1 MAAIRTAYVVDAIRT
16 PIGKYRG
23 GLAHVRPDD
32 LAAHLIA
39 ALGARR
45 GPALFEHLDHVVFGA
60 TNQAGEDNRNVA
72 RMALLLA
79 GAPYDV
85 PAVTVNRLCGS
96 GLEAIEDAARRIA
109 VGDADVVVAGGVESM
124 TRAPYSMPKAAE
136 PFARTPPTIY
146 DTTIGWR
153 YPNPRMAE
161 RFELLSLGETAE
173 NV

>member
-1 MAAIRTAYVVDAIRT
+1 MAALRTAYVADAIRT

-23 GLAHVRPDD
+23 GLARTRPDD
-32 LAAHLIA
+32 LAAHLIS
-39 ALGARR
+39 ALVARR
-45 GPALFEHLDHVVFGA
+45 TNLFEHLDHVVFGA

-96 GLEAIEDAARRIA
+96 GLEAVEDAARRIA
-109 VGDADVVVAGGVESM
+109 LGDADVVLAGGLESM
-124 TRAPYSMPKAAE
+124 TRAPYPMPKASE
-136 PFARTPPTIY
+136 PFARTPPPLF

-161 RFELLSLGETAE
+161 RFDLLSL
-173 NV
+173 